1 MNGTTTYPLRPYTRF
16 YCDNDAQLFTTNESG
31 NIIVS
36 IDEYGNLNVDST
48 NGSYNP
54 ISNNVIRSGYDL
66 NNYIFQGTY
75 FGNNLDTNN
84 PVLNLPPNYNNQFVL
99 KVETVTH
106 TVAIQRLITVNV
118 LPYIWIRKTT
128 DGGVNWSDWKQTNI
142 NTFSYIM
149 AGLNSDYSIASN
161 SFEKLPIAKTI
172 HSNNLFNCL
181 SVSND
186 SIVIG
191 KGVSKIEVS
200 CNINIGNLQD
210 GDRIMVAIY
219 KNNVVYTRIDKNVSG
234 SYEGVNIG
242 GQIIDIQE
250 NDTISLYVRN
260 LNSRGTVYSNDYS
273 TNLTV
278 KTLQ

>member
-1 MNGTTTYPLRPYTRF
+1 MNGTATYPLRPYTRF

-36 IDEYGNLNVDST
+36 IDEYGNLNVNST

-66 NNYIFQGTY
+66 NNYIFQGIY

-118 LPYIWIRKTT
+118 LPYIWIRKTI

-149 AGLNSDYSIASN
+149 AGLNSDYSITTS
-161 SFEKLPIAKTI
+161 SFEKLPLAKTI

-191 KGVSKIEVS
+191 KGVSKIDVS

-210 GDRIMVAIY
+210 GDRIMIAIY
-219 KNNVVYTRIDKNVSG
+219 KNNAVYTRIDKNVSG

-242 GQIIDIQE
+242 GQIIDVQE

-260 LNSRGTVYSNDYS
+260 LNSRGNVYSNDYS

>member
-1 MNGTTTYPLRPYTRF
+1 MNGTITYPLRPYTRF

-75 FGNNLDTNN
+75 FGNNVDTNN

-99 KVETVTH
+99 KVETVTN

-128 DGGVNWSDWKQTNI
+128 DGGVTWTDWKQTDI
-142 NTFSYIM
+142 NTFSYVM
-149 AGLNSDYSIASN
+149 AGLNSDYAIATN
-161 SFEKLPIAKTI
+161 SFEKLPLAKTI

-191 KGVSKIEVS
+191 KGVSKIDVS

-219 KNNVVYTRIDKNVSG
+219 KNNAVYTRIDKNVSG

-242 GQIIDIQE
+242 GQIIDVQE